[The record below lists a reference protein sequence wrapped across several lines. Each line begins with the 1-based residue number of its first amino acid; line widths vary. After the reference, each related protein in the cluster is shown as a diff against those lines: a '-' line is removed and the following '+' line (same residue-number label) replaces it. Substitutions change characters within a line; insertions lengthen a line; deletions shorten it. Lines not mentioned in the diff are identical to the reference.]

1 LNKYDPNVDRF
12 AASDGSGAA
21 LRRATSADADSVAD
35 VYLASFRHAYPD
47 WPPVHTEDE
56 VRGWIAGHLIP
67 EVETWVAV
75 EPDGSIVGL
84 MALDGEDVDQ
94 LYVRPDRLGR
104 GIGSRLIELAKQRR
118 PQGLALFTFQVNLGA
133 RRFYERHGFVVE
145 RFGNGDSNEEHQP
158 DVRYAWRAAAAGGS
172 TSAGPGCR

>member
-1 LNKYDPNVDRF
+1 LNKKDPNGGMAF
-12 AASDGSGAA
+12 
-21 LRRATSADADSVAD
+21 RRATSADADSVAD
-35 VYLASFRHAYPD
+35 LYLASFRHAYPD

-67 EVETWVAV
+67 EAETWVAV

-94 LYVRPDRLGR
+94 LYLRPDRLGR
-104 GIGSRLIELAKQRR
+104 GIGSRLIELAKRRR
-118 PQGLALFTFQVNLGA
+118 PQGLALYTFQVNLGA

-145 RFGNGDSNEEHQP
+145 RFGNGDGNEEHQP
-158 DVRYAWRAAAAGGS
+158 DVRYAWRAAVDV
-172 TSAGPGCR
+172 RRDLR